1 MAKANSLKV
10 PDGTFLM
17 NILRLWN
24 DILLM
29 MPSIN
34 SPYTTEKC
42 LVMITKHFFIYIT
55 IYMNN
60 TIIPKKAKLYA
71 EKSPT

>member
-1 MAKANSLKV
+1 
-10 PDGTFLM
+10 M

-24 DILLM
+24 DILFM
-29 MPSIN
+29 MLSIN
-34 SPYTTEKC
+34 SPYTTKKC